1 MTEEERAIDMPV
13 DIIDLDARSP
23 TSDLHEIIRQREA
36 ENRLLQE
43 KLEMAQWTITYLE

>member
-1 MTEEERAIDMPV
+1 MVEKERAGDTQV

-36 ENRLLQE
+36 ENRLLQQ
-43 KLEMAQWTITYLE
+43 KLNMAQWTINYLE